1 MESIPIEILKYT
13 KIPSCNSSIY
23 SIPLFENSNDFNFQ
37 FVIKLL
43 IGKNGSYFK
52 YLTQFH
58 NLEYLWYFTNTK
70 NIQIWTD
77 DILQIELIKKKLDY
91 KIYKIIQYLISEH
104 KLNFETNTIL
114 WLKNY
119 KKTKESF

>member
-1 MESIPIEILKYT
+1 METEIEKTKYNT
-13 KIPSCNSSIY
+13 IPSCNSYIY
-23 SIPLFENSNDFNFQ
+23 LIPLFENANDANFQ

-58 NLEYLWYFTNTK
+58 NLEYLWYFKNTK

-77 DILQIELIKKKLDY
+77 DFLQIELLKKKLDY
-91 KIYKIIQYLISEH
+91 KIYKIIQYLISDH
-104 KLNFETNTIL
+104 KLNFEINTML
-114 WLKNY
+114 WLKKY
-119 KKTKESF
+119 KKTKKPF